1 LNYPLGKVYHP
12 VSAKSIMATITP
24 TTIPDDWTVADMLVR
39 LGGVSPKRILMK
51 PTPGDATEEDL
62 VAVHARSGRI
72 CELID
77 GVLVEK
83 IMGAPEALLAGF
95 ILHLF
100 WNYLEIHDLGI
111 VLAPDGLLRIL
122 GRQVR
127 APDVSFIRWERFVG
141 RQVPREQIF
150 PVAPDLAIEILS
162 PGNTKAE
169 MSRKLRDYFTSG
181 VRLVWYID
189 PDTRTAWAYTAED
202 RGIQFGAGE
211 VLAAGDVLPGFELS
225 LATLFA
231 KLDREGLK

>member
-1 LNYPLGKVYHP
+1 
-12 VSAKSIMATITP
+12 MAMITSTP
-24 TTIPDDWTVADMLVR
+24 NPDDWSVADMLTQ
-39 LGGVSPKRILMK
+39 LGGVSPERICL
-51 PTPGDATEEDL
+51 TAAPGKATEEDL
-62 VAVHARSGRI
+62 LAFQARSGRI

-100 WNYLEIHDLGI
+100 WQHLEVHDEGV

-122 GRQVR
+122 GRQIVV
-127 APDVSFIRWERFVG
+127 PDVAFIRWERFAN
-141 RQVPREQIF
+141 RQVPREQVF

-169 MSRKLRDYFTSG
+169 MSRKLRDYFTAG

-189 PDTRTAWAYTAED
+189 PDSRTARAYTAED
-202 RGIQFGAGE
+202 DGIEFVPTG
-211 VLAAGDVLPGFELS
+211 VLSAGDVLPGFELP
-225 LATLFA
+225 LARLFA
-231 KLDREGLK
+231 KLDREAP